1 MKKAISLGIA
11 KINVNTECQIAFAQ
25 ALHTYFAE
33 GRDLEE
39 KGYNLQKIMNCGMD
53 GVKKE
58 VRKKM
63 QLFGCAGRA

>member
-53 GVKKE
+53 GVKQE